1 MSELTNCPIC
11 GGLREDGVCDSF
23 HPATREQRIDALF
36 KNWVAGELARRE
48 SNEQD

>member
-11 GGLREDGVCDSF
+11 GGLREDGVCQES

-36 KNWVAGELARRE
+36 KSWVASEIGRNNLDE
-48 SNEQD
+48 